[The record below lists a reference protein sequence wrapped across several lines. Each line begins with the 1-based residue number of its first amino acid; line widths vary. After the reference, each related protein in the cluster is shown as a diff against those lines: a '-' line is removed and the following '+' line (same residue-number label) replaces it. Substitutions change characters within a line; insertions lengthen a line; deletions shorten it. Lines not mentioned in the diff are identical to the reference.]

1 MKTAIKLI
9 LIYFLMQILG
19 ALTAGP
25 LSILYVYVTTG
36 GLDVALA
43 QSFSLAPA
51 LLLGIVYMTLF
62 LWKAKYLSDDGY
74 LYALTGVPCLL
85 WCLLAGVSAMFLT
98 DVAVSY
104 LTFLPDWMEQT
115 FDVLQSGWLGI
126 LCVAV
131 LGPVLEELLFRGA
144 VTKVLL
150 QKYSPTVA
158 ILLSGLLFGLFH
170 INPAQVVSASLIGF
184 LLAWLYWRT
193 RSVVPGILIHILNNG
208 VSVYLSLNY
217 PEVENFKDLVG
228 TEALIAGIIGA
239 VVVLGLSLRQL
250 QKWNFANKTITE

>member
-25 LSILYVYVTTG
+25 LAILYVYVTTG
-36 GLDVALA
+36 GLDVVLA
-43 QSFSLAPA
+43 QTLSLAPA
-51 LLLGIVYMTLF
+51 LLLGMVYMTLF
-62 LWKAKYLSDDGY
+62 LWKAKYLDNDGH
-74 LYALTGVPCLL
+74 LYDPTSASCLL
-85 WCLLAGVSAMFLT
+85 WSLLAGVSAMFLT
-98 DVAVSY
+98 DVMVSY

-150 QKYSPTVA
+150 QKYSPALA

-217 PEVENFKDLVG
+217 PEVENFKDLMGTGVLVVG
-228 TEALIAGIIGA
+228 ACVAL
-239 VVVLGLSLRQL
+239 VVFLLALWQVRKLNNNL
-250 QKWNFANKTITE
+250 ITERQ

>member
-9 LIYFLMQILG
+9 LIYFLMQLLG

-25 LSILYVYVTTG
+25 LAVLYVYVTTG
-36 GLDVALA
+36 GLDAALA
-43 QSFSLAPA
+43 QTLSLAPA

-62 LWKAKYLSDDGY
+62 LWKAGYLANDGR

-85 WCLLAGVSAMFLT
+85 WSLLAGVSAMFLT

-126 LCVAV
+126 VCVAV
-131 LGPVLEELLFRGA
+131 LGPILEELLFRGA
-144 VTKVLL
+144 VTKALL
-150 QKYSPTVA
+150 QKFSPAVA

-170 INPAQVVSASLIGF
+170 INPVQVVSASLIGF

-193 RSVVPGILIHILNNG
+193 RSVVPGILIHILNNSF
-208 VSVYLSLNY
+208 SVYLSLNY
-217 PEVENFKDLVG
+217 PEVENVKELIG
-228 TEALIAGIIGA
+228 TEALIAGIVGA
-239 VVVLGLSLRQL
+239 VAVLGLSLRQL
-250 QKWNFANKTITE
+250 RKWNFSNQTITE